1 MQIDPLAP
9 DLATKIALDR
19 YAPRAARF
27 QVGEVDSPSPDLRDA
42 VVLLTSEIV
51 SRAVEHCLAAGE
63 KAQAE
68 MRVWMPPDVVRVELR
83 APVSVLPADAQALAP
98 RNFDLMLLDC
108 IADRWSVEHGS
119 DGACFWF
126 EIDRHGAPQKEPAG
140 KGAPGTGRRATHA
153 GR

>member
-9 DLATKIALDR
+9 DLATTIALDR

-27 QVGEVDSPSPDLRDA
+27 QVGGVDSPSPDLRDA

-51 SRAVEHCLAAGE
+51 SRAVEHSMATGE
-63 KAQAE
+63 QAKAEAE
-68 MRVWMPPDVVRVELR
+68 LRVWMPPDVVRVELR
-83 APVSVLPADAQALAP
+83 AAVTVIPADAEALAP

-108 IADRWSVEHGS
+108 IADRWSIEHGS

-126 EIDRHGAPQKEPAG
+126 EIDRQEAPER
-140 KGAPGTGRRATHA
+140 GRTPERRPRSATHA
-153 GR
+153 GG